1 MYQIYQHRRSR
12 SADLLEYGA
21 VFTITSVLRPQ
32 YERRHLSARR
42 KSAPGAV
49 LFKTLGKTKSSNN
62 LQPTPSMGKKDMEFF
77 RPSRTNNNFNRQ
89 YLMEGI
95 VEFSRGM
102 QTQDR
107 YLFLFSDLLLVA
119 KQKSNTTFK
128 LKHRIRVCELWIAD
142 CIDIVT
148 EITRPT
154 DRSFVIGWPTTNFVA
169 TFKSLEL
176 KETWL
181 NKFKEQIDEERA
193 KLKPKCLQINVQS
206 KESDKAC
213 QVEVESVTDVL
224 SVVKS
229 CVEQLNMTESEAKD
243 YQLWVRLGPD
253 EAPYP
258 LCGHELPYAIKL
270 NQIRDFGKRTED
282 NLTELEI
289 ERIIKEMQANNR
301 KYEFFL
307 KHKKSQKRHSLDET
321 STSKSSKGKRKSP
334 LINIF
339 RRNRDDKKP
348 QGKLFGHKLA
358 DVTTPENLVAKPIKE
373 LLTILFREGPYTVGI
388 LRKSCNAK
396 MCKELRQKLDDG
408 EDCLTNEQ
416 WPSLVIGALVKDYL
430 RSIPNSLLMEELF
443 DDWIAANSYTDPI
456 EKNNK
461 LKDTLTKLPDAHYE
475 LLRHLMCV
483 LYHID
488 KKSEENKMTAYNLSV
503 CIAPSLLWPKGNN
516 DPLATPPALIQHMI
530 ENCAQVFGT
539 EAILL
544 FGDVVEQK
552 IRQDSST
559 DSDSMH
565 SVLSGNFRRDD
576 SSIDSLDREIL
587 YSRDM
592 DHGSHMAKSNFSPAN
607 LSGDSGL
614 ISDSQYYDEDG
625 NGNDIVRPYLRSTS
639 FIHPEAL
646 REDIER
652 ASQSL
657 DSQFFYGYVPQN
669 PVPPPRHTRRKGSD
683 QSGSPNTEFERKP
696 LRYSSES
703 NFHVPNR
710 YNRRYNQNM
719 AEKLKRRSTESLK
732 SVEESS
738 EADSEMIMQGYRR
751 PDIGTLVKSASGAHL
766 YFEEPSLMEFDDIN
780 TVKNRRH
787 LYKQSS
793 EGNLPM
799 SPQSKYS
806 LGSSRDSVLSD
817 SSGSFLNRQNSPD
830 PLSSSVE
837 TPEQEECA
845 MSAWLN
851 QQSKHTAYAVEFQ
864 KQKSHDDSEI
874 GMKIDRKP
882 MNKMN
887 YLVSPKSSP
896 KTSPKLRRRSPIP
909 VSNRRSFPLNAEIS
923 PKGSGSNTSKEAE
936 DIIKS
941 PKLSVTY
948 CSQDSLDRRDFD
960 AVKDKNNPPHLDIY
974 NNNAQVAMKQLNIY
988 SSGLQGTSPPPRVV
1002 LQGLNTQSQ
1011 TLRRENTPVKGNH
1024 EILPQARSNSF
1035 DIAQYAE
1042 HKKYPMEENSV
1053 SSEDQNDSDSDTE
1066 VGTTRVMTMMTI
1078 PMSFDIPQKI
1088 LVDNKS
1094 SSSDSISRSSSQS
1107 EELGTVRPEN
1117 PPTYDEAVQ
1126 RSNLLKQGL
1135 SPEEYDVESV
1145 KQASLKAK
1153 QLYEQSMRQYQE
1165 QSGRFS
1171 SPSQK
1176 FDKQFDIHEE
1186 HISEETGSI
1195 TDSSEDEEP
1204 RYDPRKFY
1212 EESLKRYL
1220 EEQSSRSPL
1229 VKMSSADKD
1238 ISFSNSKGGRLGVNN
1253 TLSPQT
1259 SHLQRSSSDVCDLDR
1274 RRSPRVLSRETTPT
1288 RRPEQPPPYNDP
1300 PPYHSERTDS
1310 SPNSAKRHLFPTAGE
1325 AMNKTPTQKCVST
1338 NPNSVPAISSGN
1350 SYTVDSSNEN
1360 AQFASVPKRRD
1371 NILVS
1376 NRARTSAVSAQ
1387 NPEGNSSNTNNHKS
1401 EITDYSI
1408 HSAQSEIGRYQS
1420 PVSNVRS
1427 RDSPVGSYNSKS
1439 NNVSNIDKSQSNNVF
1454 RSRASSLEPKQP
1466 QSELAHPRTSSQG
1479 PISYRNPKI
1488 SAGNVKSRPQSTI
1501 EPTCHKSLDT
1511 SVNRH
1516 SMNVQKE
1523 LPWSVKRLSNIFD
1536 ATSTNSNNSVTS
1548 HSQSSSPV
1556 PTSSSSSMTSS
1567 RVPATYTPPP
1577 TFQRYSDNNR
1587 SSTSSNSSIGSANR
1601 GKPTSKSFNKY
1612 GPQARDSFSS
1622 TDGSDCS
1629 CRYSLNCRRDN
1640 SSLEELTDV
1649 SFTDITYV

>member
-1 MYQIYQHRRSR
+1 
-12 SADLLEYGA
+12 
-21 VFTITSVLRPQ
+21 
-32 YERRHLSARR
+32 
-42 KSAPGAV
+42 
-49 LFKTLGKTKSSNN
+49 
-62 LQPTPSMGKKDMEFF
+62 MGKKDMEFF

-142 CIDIVT
+142 CIDDVT

-154 DRSFVIGWPTTNFVA
+154 ERSFVIGWPTTNYVA
-169 TFKSLEL
+169 TFRSLEL

-181 NKFKEQIDEERA
+181 NKFREQVEEERA
-193 KLKPKCLQINVQS
+193 KLRPKTLQLDVHHREI
-206 KESDKAC
+206 DKAC
-213 QVEVESVTDVL
+213 HVEVESVTDVL
-224 SVVKS
+224 SIIKS
-229 CVEQLNMTESEAKD
+229 CLEQLNISETEVKE

-321 STSKSSKGKRKSP
+321 STSKQSKGKRKSP

-358 DVTTPENLVAKPIKE
+358 DVTSAENLIAKPVKE

-408 EDCLTNEQ
+408 EDCLTNET
-416 WPSLVIGALVKDYL
+416 WPPLVIGALIKDYL
-430 RSIPNSLLMEELF
+430 RNIPHSLLMEELF
-443 DDWIAANSYTDPI
+443 DDWITANSYTDPT

-461 LKDTLTKLPDAHYE
+461 LKDTLSKLPDPHYD

-488 KKSEENKMTAYNLSV
+488 KKSDENKMTAYNLSV

-516 DPLATPPALIQHMI
+516 DPLATPPALLQYMI
-530 ENCAQVFGT
+530 ENCTQVFGMDS
-539 EAILL
+539 ILL
-544 FGDVVEQK
+544 FGDSVEQK
-552 IRQDSST
+552 LRQDSST

-565 SVLSGNFRRDD
+565 SVLSSHGNFRRDD

-587 YSRDM
+587 YSGEM
-592 DHGSHMAKSNFSPAN
+592 DPGSHVAKSHFSPSN

-625 NGNDIVRPYLRSTS
+625 NGNDIVRPYMRSTS
-639 FIHPEAL
+639 FIHPDAL
-646 REDIER
+646 REEIDR
-652 ASQSL
+652 TSQSL
-657 DSQFFYGYVPQN
+657 DSQYFYQYDPQN
-669 PVPPPRHTRRKGSD
+669 PVPPPRRTRRKGSD
-683 QSGSPNTEFERKP
+683 QSGSPNMEYDRKP
-696 LRYSSES
+696 TRYTSES

-719 AEKLKRRSTESLK
+719 ADKLKRRSTESLK

-793 EGNLPM
+793 EGTMPM

-806 LGSSRDSVLSD
+806 LSSSRDSVLSD

-830 PLSSSVE
+830 PLSSSAE
-837 TPEQEECA
+837 TPEQEECG

-851 QQSKHTAYAVEFQ
+851 QQTKHTAYAVQ
-864 KQKSHDDSEI
+864 KQRQISHDDSEI

-909 VSNRRSFPLNAEIS
+909 LCNRRSFPLNAEIS

-941 PKLSVTY
+941 PKLSITY
-948 CSQDSLDRRDFD
+948 CSQDSLDKRDFD
-960 AVKDKNNPPHLDIY
+960 TQKDKNPSPHLDVY

-988 SSGLQGTSPPPRVV
+988 SNGLQGTSPPPRVV
-1002 LQGLNTQSQ
+1002 LQGLNSQSQ
-1011 TLRRENTPVKGNH
+1011 TQRRENTPVKGNH
-1024 EILPQARSNSF
+1024 GILPQARRNSF
-1035 DIAQYAE
+1035 DTAQFIE

-1053 SSEDQNDSDSDTE
+1053 SSEDQDDSDSE
-1066 VGTTRVMTMMTI
+1066 CEMTTRVMTMVNI
-1078 PMSFDIPQKI
+1078 PMSFNIPQK
-1088 LVDNKS
+1088 LLTDNKS
-1094 SSSDSISRSSSQS
+1094 SSSDSLSRSSSHS
-1107 EELGTVRPEN
+1107 EDLGVHRPEN
-1117 PPTYDEAVQ
+1117 PPDYDEAVQ

-1135 SPEEYDVESV
+1135 SPEEYDVETV

-1153 QLYEQSMRQYQE
+1153 QLYEQSMKQYQE
-1165 QSGRFS
+1165 QAVRYSL
-1171 SPSQK
+1171 PSQK
-1176 FDKQFDIHEE
+1176 FEKTLDVHEE
-1186 HISEETGSI
+1186 QLSEETGSI
-1195 TDSSEDEEP
+1195 TDSSEDEQPE
-1204 RYDPRKFY
+1204 YNPRKLY

-1229 VKMSSADKD
+1229 VKMSSADRD
-1238 ISFSNSKGGRLGVNN
+1238 ISISNNKGGRLGVNHL
-1253 TLSPQT
+1253 LSPHG
-1259 SHLQRSSSDVCDLDR
+1259 SSLHRSSSDIGDIQ
-1274 RRSPRVLSRETTPT
+1274 RRSPRIHSRETTPT
-1288 RRPEQPPPYNDP
+1288 RRPEQPPPYNNP
-1300 PPYHSERTDS
+1300 PPYHSERTES
-1310 SPNSAKRHLFPTAGE
+1310 SPSSARRHLFPKAGE
-1325 AMNKTPTQKCVST
+1325 PMNKSPTQKYVNTSPK
-1338 NPNSVPAISSGN
+1338 NVPGISSE
-1350 SYTVDSSNEN
+1350 SSSKVESSKEN
-1360 AQFASVPKRRD
+1360 AQTASVPKRRD
-1371 NILVS
+1371 NIPVS
-1376 NRARTSAVSAQ
+1376 NRARTLTTTAQ
-1387 NPEGNSSNTNNHKS
+1387 SPERSSTKSNNRNSR
-1401 EITDYSI
+1401 ITDYSI

-1420 PVSNVRS
+1420 PVTNIRS
-1427 RDSPVGSYNSKS
+1427 RDSSANSRSSKS
-1439 NNVSNIDKSQSNNVF
+1439 NTPVSNIDHSQSNNVF

-1466 QSELAHPRTSSQG
+1466 QANLAHPRTSSQG
-1479 PISYRNPKI
+1479 AISYRNPKI
-1488 SAGNVKSRPQSTI
+1488 SSRETEAAKPRPSSTI
-1501 EPTCHKSLDT
+1501 EPSCHTSLDT
-1511 SVNRH
+1511 AVNRH
-1516 SMNVQKE
+1516 SVAVQKE

-1536 ATSTNSNNSVTS
+1536 PTAPDSNNSVTS
-1548 HSQSSSPV
+1548 QSHSSSPV
-1556 PTSSSSSMTSS
+1556 PNLPSKSS
-1567 RVPATYTPPP
+1567 RAPPTYTPPP
-1577 TFQRYSDNNR
+1577 TFQRYSDNTR
-1587 SSTSSNSSIGSANR
+1587 SSTSSNSSVGSSSRN
-1601 GKPTSKSFNKY
+1601 KPETKSFNKY

-1622 TDGSDCS
+1622 TDESDCS
-1629 CRYSLNCRRDN
+1629 CRYSFSCRRDN
-1640 SSLEELTDV
+1640 NSLEELTDI